1 MCVRSYSSADLLAM
15 VDNYGLLCLDIAWTY
30 FKLQDINNLKDAGW
44 RLQKVHE
51 RHGLS
56 PSDIALSC
64 QVLIVVGRRLKS
76 AWRRRTDATWSA

>member
-1 MCVRSYSSADLLAM
+1 MVLQHSTFEVGPSDGSPTRTNRGVATCVMCVRSYSSADLLAM

-51 RHGLS
+51 SHGLRV
-56 PSDIALSC
+56 I
-64 QVLIVVGRRLKS
+64 
-76 AWRRRTDATWSA
+76 